1 MAVVVETTVPR
12 QGPGRLG
19 SAHRV
24 NAFLQTL
31 RSLGP
36 LRLSVI
42 GGVGVVVLAFF
53 VFATI
58 RMSTPTMAMLYG
70 DLLDEDA
77 VAITDQL
84 TSQGIR
90 FELRKQNT
98 QIWIPE
104 GDISSVRIEL
114 AREGLPKRGTVGYE
128 LFDNGEGFGT
138 TSFMQNI
145 RQLRALEGELARTIT
160 SIDAINQARVHLVLP
175 RRELFA
181 RTEQEPSASIFLQLD
196 SSDSLPRQVVL
207 AVQNLVSAAVP
218 RLKPSAVS
226 VVDSQGQLLASGEED
241 EISLMNRNAEEMRI
255 NYERRVGR
263 DLEALLQRVVG
274 IGKVRAEVAAVM
286 NFDRLEIASETF
298 NPDEQVT
305 RSTQRISEETESTEA
320 EAIDSI
326 TVANQLPSADAA
338 GIEPLFPTARQRS
351 SRTEETVNNEI
362 SKTVTTQVREAGVV
376 ERVSVAVLV
385 DGSYQTGEDGTLNYQ
400 PRTEAEMTQLLQ
412 LVRRAV
418 GYDADR
424 GDTVEVINMQFID
437 EFGALEEEELLF
449 GIPRD
454 DVFRIAEILTLGIVA
469 ILIILLV
476 IRPLLTRAFDTD
488 QEDDDDDEFLEDEE
502 DVQQLPTGGALA
514 QALAMEGDV
523 EEEEDM
529 DAMID
534 VSRIEGKVRAS
545 TLRKI
550 GEIIDKHPEE
560 AVGILR
566 SWMYREA

>member
-1 MAVVVETTVPR
+1 M
-12 QGPGRLG
+12 
-19 SAHRV
+19 

-31 RSLGP
+31 RNLGP
-36 LRLSVI
+36 LRLSAI
-42 GGVGVVVLAFF
+42 GGVGIVVLAFF
-53 VFATI
+53 VFATV
-58 RMSTPTMAMLYG
+58 RMSTPTMAVLYG

-84 TSQGIR
+84 AAQGIR
-90 FELRKQNT
+90 FELRNENT
-98 QIWIPE
+98 EIWIPE
-104 GDISSVRIEL
+104 GDISNVRIEL

-128 LFDNGEGFGT
+128 LFDGGEGFGT
-138 TSFMQNI
+138 TSFIQNI

-196 SSDSLPRQVVL
+196 SSASLPRQVVS

-226 VVDSQGQLLASGEED
+226 IVDSQGQLLASGEED

-286 NFDRLEIASETF
+286 NFDRVEIASETF

-305 RSTQRISEETESTEA
+305 RSTQRITEETESTEA

-326 TVANQLPSADAA
+326 TVANQLPSADAS
-338 GIEPLFPTARQRS
+338 GVEPLFPTARQRS

-385 DGSYQTGEDGTLNYQ
+385 DGSYQTAEDGTTNYQ

-412 LVRRAV
+412 LARRAV

-437 EFGALEEEELLF
+437 EFGVLEEEELLF
-449 GIPRD
+449 GLPRD
-454 DVFRIAEILTLGIVA
+454 DVFRIAEIATLGIVA

-476 IRPLLTRAFDTD
+476 IRPLLARAFDTD
-488 QEDDDDDEFLEDEE
+488 QEEEDDDDEFLEEE
-502 DVQQLPTGGALA
+502 EEANQQLPAGGALA
-514 QALAMEGDV
+514 QALAMES
-523 EEEEDM
+523 EEEDM

-534 VSRIEGKVRAS
+534 VNRIEGQVRAS

-550 GEIIDKHPEE
+550 GEIVDKYPEE
-560 AVGILR
+560 AVAILR
-566 SWMYREA
+566 SWMYQDT

>member
-1 MAVVVETTVPR
+1 M
-12 QGPGRLG
+12 
-19 SAHRV
+19 

-31 RSLGP
+31 RNLGP
-36 LRLSVI
+36 LRLSAI
-42 GGVGVVVLAFF
+42 GGVGIVVLAFF
-53 VFATI
+53 VFATV
-58 RMSTPTMAMLYG
+58 RMSTPTMAVLYG

-84 TSQGIR
+84 AAQGIR
-90 FELRKQNT
+90 FELRNENT
-98 QIWIPE
+98 EIWIPE
-104 GDISSVRIEL
+104 GDISNVRIEL

-128 LFDNGEGFGT
+128 LFDGGEGFGT

-196 SSDSLPRQVVL
+196 SSASLPRQVVS

-226 VVDSQGQLLASGEED
+226 IVDSQGQLLASGEED

-286 NFDRLEIASETF
+286 NFDRVEIASETF

-305 RSTQRISEETESTEA
+305 RSTQRITEETESTEA

-326 TVANQLPSADAA
+326 TVANQLPSADAS
-338 GIEPLFPTARQRS
+338 GVEPLFPTARQRS

-385 DGSYQTGEDGTLNYQ
+385 DGSYQTAEDGTTNYQ

-412 LVRRAV
+412 LARRAV

-437 EFGALEEEELLF
+437 EFGVLEKEELLF
-449 GIPRD
+449 GLPRD
-454 DVFRIAEILTLGIVA
+454 DVFRIAEIATLGIVA

-476 IRPLLTRAFDTD
+476 IRPLLARAFDTD
-488 QEDDDDDEFLEDEE
+488 QEEDDDDDEFLEEE
-502 DVQQLPTGGALA
+502 EEANQQLPAGGALA
-514 QALAMEGDV
+514 QALAMES

-534 VSRIEGKVRAS
+534 VNRIEGQVRAS

-550 GEIIDKHPEE
+550 GEIVDKHPEE
-560 AVGILR
+560 AVAILR
-566 SWMYREA
+566 SWMYQDT

>member
-1 MAVVVETTVPR
+1 M
-12 QGPGRLG
+12 
-19 SAHRV
+19 

>member
-1 MAVVVETTVPR
+1 M
-12 QGPGRLG
+12 
-19 SAHRV
+19 

-31 RSLGP
+31 RNLGP
-36 LRLSVI
+36 LRLSAI
-42 GGVGVVVLAFF
+42 GGVGIVVLAFF
-53 VFATI
+53 VFATV
-58 RMSTPTMAMLYG
+58 RMSTPTMAVLYG

-84 TSQGIR
+84 AAQGIR
-90 FELRKQNT
+90 FELRNENT
-98 QIWIPE
+98 EIWIPE
-104 GDISSVRIEL
+104 GDISNVRIEL

-128 LFDNGEGFGT
+128 LFDGGEGFGT
-138 TSFMQNI
+138 TSFIQNI

-196 SSDSLPRQVVL
+196 SSASLPRQVVS

-226 VVDSQGQLLASGEED
+226 IVDSQGQLLASGEED

-286 NFDRLEIASETF
+286 NFDRVEIASETF

-305 RSTQRISEETESTEA
+305 RSTQRITEETESTEA

-326 TVANQLPSADAA
+326 TVANQLPSADAS
-338 GIEPLFPTARQRS
+338 GVEPLFPTARQRS

-385 DGSYQTGEDGTLNYQ
+385 DGSYQTAEDGTTNYQ

-412 LVRRAV
+412 LARRAV

-437 EFGALEEEELLF
+437 EFGVLEEEELLF
-449 GIPRD
+449 GLPRD
-454 DVFRIAEILTLGIVA
+454 DVFRIAEIATLGIVA

-476 IRPLLTRAFDTD
+476 IRPLLARAFDTD
-488 QEDDDDDEFLEDEE
+488 QEEDDDDDEFLEEE
-502 DVQQLPTGGALA
+502 EEANQQLPAGGALA
-514 QALAMEGDV
+514 QALAMES
-523 EEEEDM
+523 EEEDM

-534 VSRIEGKVRAS
+534 VNRIEGQVRAS

-550 GEIIDKHPEE
+550 GEIVDKYPEE
-560 AVGILR
+560 AVAILR
-566 SWMYREA
+566 SWMYQDT

>member
-1 MAVVVETTVPR
+1 M
-12 QGPGRLG
+12 
-19 SAHRV
+19 

-31 RSLGP
+31 RNLGP
-36 LRLSVI
+36 LRLSAI
-42 GGVGVVVLAFF
+42 GGVGIVVLAFF
-53 VFATI
+53 VFATV
-58 RMSTPTMAMLYG
+58 RMSTPTMAVLYG

-84 TSQGIR
+84 AAQGIR
-90 FELRKQNT
+90 FELRNENT
-98 QIWIPE
+98 EIWIPE
-104 GDISSVRIEL
+104 GDISNVRIEL

-128 LFDNGEGFGT
+128 LFDGGEGFGT

-196 SSDSLPRQVVL
+196 SSASLPRQVVS

-226 VVDSQGQLLASGEED
+226 IVDSQGQLLASGEED

-286 NFDRLEIASETF
+286 NFDRVEIASETF

-305 RSTQRISEETESTEA
+305 RSTQRITEETESTEA

-326 TVANQLPSADAA
+326 TVANQLPSADAS
-338 GIEPLFPTARQRS
+338 GVEPLFPTARQRS

-385 DGSYQTGEDGTLNYQ
+385 DGSYQTAEDGTTNYQ

-412 LVRRAV
+412 LARRAV

-437 EFGALEEEELLF
+437 EFGVLEEEELLF
-449 GIPRD
+449 GLPRD
-454 DVFRIAEILTLGIVA
+454 DVFRIAEIATLGIVA

-476 IRPLLTRAFDTD
+476 IRPLLARAFDTD
-488 QEDDDDDEFLEDEE
+488 QEEEDDDDEFLEEE
-502 DVQQLPTGGALA
+502 EEANQQLPAGGALA
-514 QALAMEGDV
+514 QALAMES
-523 EEEEDM
+523 EEEDM

-534 VSRIEGKVRAS
+534 VNRIEGQVRAS

-550 GEIIDKHPEE
+550 GEIVDKYPEE
-560 AVGILR
+560 AVAILR
-566 SWMYREA
+566 SWMYQDT

>member
-1 MAVVVETTVPR
+1 M
-12 QGPGRLG
+12 
-19 SAHRV
+19 

-31 RSLGP
+31 RNLGP
-36 LRLSVI
+36 LRLSAI
-42 GGVGVVVLAFF
+42 GGVGIVVLAFF
-53 VFATI
+53 VFATV
-58 RMSTPTMAMLYG
+58 RMSTPTMAVLYG

-84 TSQGIR
+84 AAQGIR
-90 FELRKQNT
+90 FELRNENT
-98 QIWIPE
+98 EIWIPE
-104 GDISSVRIEL
+104 GDISNVRIEL

-128 LFDNGEGFGT
+128 LFDGGEGFGT

-196 SSDSLPRQVVL
+196 SSASLPRQVVS

-226 VVDSQGQLLASGEED
+226 IVDSQGQLLASGEED

-286 NFDRLEIASETF
+286 NFDRVEIASETF

-305 RSTQRISEETESTEA
+305 RSTQRITEETESTEA

-326 TVANQLPSADAA
+326 TVANQLPSADAS
-338 GIEPLFPTARQRS
+338 GVEPLFPTARQRS

-385 DGSYQTGEDGTLNYQ
+385 DGSYQTAEDGTTNYQ

-412 LVRRAV
+412 LARRAV

-437 EFGALEEEELLF
+437 EFGVLEEEELLF
-449 GIPRD
+449 GLPRD
-454 DVFRIAEILTLGIVA
+454 DVFRIVEITTLGIVA

-476 IRPLLTRAFDTD
+476 IRPLLARAFDTD
-488 QEDDDDDEFLEDEE
+488 QEEDDDDDEFLEEE
-502 DVQQLPTGGALA
+502 EEANQQLPAGGALA
-514 QALAMEGDV
+514 QALAMES
-523 EEEEDM
+523 EEEDM

-534 VSRIEGKVRAS
+534 VNRIEGQVRAS

-550 GEIIDKHPEE
+550 GEIVDKYPEE
-560 AVGILR
+560 AVAILR
-566 SWMYREA
+566 SWMYQDT